1 MWPRLRRTLIIATAC
16 LMFLML
22 AGATYQG
29 AATAFERRQFPHPG
43 ELVDVGG
50 HQLHIYCT
58 GQGSP
63 TVVLEAPAAGMSTA
77 WGWVQP
83 EVAQLTR
90 VCSYDRAGLGWSE
103 AGGEPYDPASVP
115 EELHTLLQGAQ
126 VQPPYVVA
134 GQGLGAV
141 FASLYAARFGA
152 DVVALVLVDPPAPNI
167 DASQLSPMMRLV
179 DASPWLARTGVL
191 RATRMMS
198 SNAAGLPEPAA
209 GALGAFL
216 NRPDHL
222 ARAAREL
229 SRWDD
234 ASRLAAEAT
243 VDPSVPVIRVD
254 ANGAGGDAFLT
265 ARGKAQAASAAI
277 ISAVANVDRPH

>member
-1 MWPRLRRTLIIATAC
+1 MATRLRRTLLTAAAIM
-16 LMFLML
+16 MFLML

-29 AATAFERRQFPHPG
+29 AATALERRQFPHPG

-63 TVVLEAPAAGMSTA
+63 TVILEAPAAGMSSA

-83 EVAQLTR
+83 DVARVAR

-103 AGGEPYDPASVP
+103 AGDAPYDPAGVP
-115 EELHTLLQGAQ
+115 DELHTLLQGARE
-126 VQPPYVVA
+126 QPPYVVA
-134 GQGLGAV
+134 GQGLGAA
-141 FASLYAARFGA
+141 FASLYAARFSA
-152 DVVALVLVDPPAPNI
+152 DVVALVLIDPPAPDI
-167 DASQLSPMMRLV
+167 EGAQPKPMLRLAN
-179 DASPWLARTGVL
+179 ASPWLARAGVL
-191 RATRMMS
+191 RATRLMS

-222 ARAAREL
+222 ARAAREM
-229 SRWDD
+229 SRGDDAARLAADAVVDSHVRITRVEAAD
-234 ASRLAAEAT
+234 ASRA
-243 VDPSVPVIRVD
+243 
-254 ANGAGGDAFLT
+254 AFLT
-265 ARGKAQAASAAI
+265 GRREALAVSAAL
-277 ISAVANVDRPH
+277 ISAVANVD